1 MENKDV
7 TVFVTGVSMSG
18 DAGKKK
24 DDVVRSVEG
33 DKDSTREPSFALM
46 LILSIRVLSDMSI
59 SLNLK
64 KSLSCKNLYPALK
77 DEIKPGYSF

>member
-33 DKDSTREPSFALM
+33 DKDSTREPE
-46 LILSIRVLSDMSI
+46 
-59 SLNLK
+59 
-64 KSLSCKNLYPALK
+64 K
-77 DEIKPGYSF
+77 DDSQWYG